1 MLLRNAGDWF
11 AVLIGQDLIDRLI
24 EQLRGKSSLA
34 MIFNAAGPLASH
46 SAARSFRKASEIRLR
61 LPLIRS
67 PVLARPSKNGLP
79 MLMRRPPRSRRSTL
93 ACLPGSRRLWPAARR
108 FSLSRRMLLGRPW
121 DRRCETTRYCP
132 LGQHRETSLPF
143 KLLFEISPTTS

>member
-11 AVLIGQDLIDRLI
+11 AVLIGQDLIDGLI
-24 EQLRGKSSLA
+24 EQLRGKIRSGSSLA

-61 LPLIRS
+61 LPLIRP
-67 PVLARPSKNGLP
+67 PVLARPGKNGLP
-79 MLMRRPPRSRRSTL
+79 M
-93 ACLPGSRRLWPAARR
+93 
-108 FSLSRRMLLGRPW
+108 
-121 DRRCETTRYCP
+121 
-132 LGQHRETSLPF
+132 TSLPF